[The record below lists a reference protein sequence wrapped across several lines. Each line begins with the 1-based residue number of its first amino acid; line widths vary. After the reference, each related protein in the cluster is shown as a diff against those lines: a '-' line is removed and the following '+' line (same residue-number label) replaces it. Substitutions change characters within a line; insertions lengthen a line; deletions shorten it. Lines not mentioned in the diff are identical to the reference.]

1 MSLLMNVDFWLT
13 VLAGLLT
20 AAILS
25 PIGYLVGRANRDKFY
40 RRKFDK
46 AAERFIGELSK
57 QIQVSVEQGPE
68 HALTNSIS
76 LISIRNEITRNL
88 SILHL
93 DFNSELS
100 KIADSIAVHDDVDLY
115 HALQRSIVSKIPQ
128 QSTIEDIVIGRKH
141 VPPVAGREEK
151 SGEELPSEDLQIR
164 EKLLNEFNE
173 KLYHNICILEKTWPI
188 KKRRIEI
195 GIRRMMSELGF
206 DE

>member
-1 MSLLMNVDFWLT
+1 MNLLMHVDFWLS

-20 AAILS
+20 AAFLS

-46 AAERFIGELSK
+46 AAERFIEELSK

-68 HALTNSIS
+68 HALTNSIF
-76 LISIRNEITRNL
+76 IIKIRNEITRNL

-93 DFNSELS
+93 DFNSEIS
-100 KIADSIAVHDDVDLY
+100 KIADSIAAHDDVDLY
-115 HALQRSIVSKIPQ
+115 HALERSIVSKIPR

-141 VPPVAGREEK
+141 IPLVAEIEK
-151 SGEELPSEDLQIR
+151 GEELPSEDLQTR

-173 KLYHNICILEKTWPI
+173 KLYQNICILEKTWPI
-188 KKRRIEI
+188 RKRRIESDI
-195 GIRRMMSELGF
+195 KRMMSELGF

>member
-1 MSLLMNVDFWLT
+1 MNLLMNVDFWLS

-20 AAILS
+20 AAVLS
-25 PIGYLVGRANRDKFY
+25 PVGYLVGRANRDTFF

-46 AAERFIGELSK
+46 AAERFIEELSK

-76 LISIRNEITRNL
+76 IISIRNEITRTL

-100 KIADSIAVHDDVDLY
+100 KIADSIAAHDDVDFY
-115 HALQRSIVSKIPQ
+115 HALERSIVSKIPT

-141 VPPVAGREEK
+141 IPLVAGKEEK
-151 SGEELPSEDLQIR
+151 SEELPSEDLQIR

-173 KLYHNICILEKTWPI
+173 KLYHNICTLEKTWPI
-188 KKRRIEI
+188 KKRRIESDI
-195 GIRRMMSELGF
+195 KRVMSELGF

>member
-1 MSLLMNVDFWLT
+1 MNLLMNVDFWLS

-20 AAILS
+20 AAFLT
-25 PIGYLVGRANRDKFY
+25 PVGYLVGRASRDKFY

-46 AAERFIGELSK
+46 AAERFIEELSK
-57 QIQVSVEQGPE
+57 QIKASVEQGPK

-76 LISIRNEITRNL
+76 IISIRNEITRNL

-100 KIADSIAVHDDVDLY
+100 KIADSIAAHDDVDLY
-115 HALQRSIVSKIPQ
+115 HALEKSILSKIPP

-141 VPPVAGREEK
+141 ISLVAGREEK
-151 SGEELPSEDLQIR
+151 SEELPSEDLQDR
-164 EKLLNEFNE
+164 GKLLNEFNE

-188 KKRRIEI
+188 KKRRIESDI
-195 GIRRMMSELGF
+195 KRMMSELGF

>member
-1 MSLLMNVDFWLT
+1 MNLLMNVDFWLS

-20 AAILS
+20 AAFLS
-25 PIGYLVGRANRDKFY
+25 PVGYLVGRANRDKFY

-76 LISIRNEITRNL
+76 IISIRNEITRTL

-93 DFNSELS
+93 DFNSELT

-115 HALQRSIVSKIPQ
+115 HALERSIVSKIPQ

-141 VPPVAGREEK
+141 IPLVAERDEK
-151 SGEELPSEDLQIR
+151 SEELLSEDLQIR
-164 EKLLNEFNE
+164 ETLLNEFNK

-188 KKRRIEI
+188 RKRRIEI
-195 GIRRMMSELGF
+195 GIRRMMSELGI
-206 DE
+206 EE

>member
-1 MSLLMNVDFWLT
+1 MNLLTNVDFWLS

-46 AAERFIGELSK
+46 AAERFIEELSK

-68 HALTNSIS
+68 HALTNAISI
-76 LISIRNEITRNL
+76 ISIRNEITRNL
-88 SILHL
+88 TILHL
-93 DFNSELS
+93 DFNSELT

-115 HALQRSIVSKIPQ
+115 HALERSIVSKIPQ

-141 VPPVAGREEK
+141 IPLVAEREEK
-151 SGEELPSEDLQIR
+151 SEEVPSEDLQIR
-164 EKLLNEFNE
+164 ETLLNEFNE

-188 KKRRIEI
+188 KKRRIKSDI
-195 GIRRMMSELGF
+195 KRMMSELGF